1 MQQYAVL
8 RVHSCTQRVLYLVV
22 HNHHLG
28 VHIDLEAPMLLSL
41 LIGGACSRVLRRGGL
56 PIPVSLFVACN
67 TKRDVQQTENHLTVG
82 QDGVLPCGLL
92 V

>member
-1 MQQYAVL
+1 MRNVQRGTWKQYGML
-8 RVHSCTQRVLYLVV
+8 TLHICTWRVLYLVV

-56 PIPVSLFVACN
+56 TIPVSLFVTYK
-67 TKRDVQQTENHLTVG
+67 TKHD
-82 QDGVLPCGLL
+82 
-92 V
+92 